1 MGWIISIMLLIIY
14 MGTGMAN
21 WRLLLVAVI
30 YAILG
35 AIEDLKLK

>member
-21 WRLLLVAVI
+21 WHLLLVAVI

-35 AIEDLKLK
+35 AVEDLKLK